1 MQKIKVEKPKL
12 LAILQKNRD
21 AHHAIFLEAQKGFR
35 KTVIQELEKRLE
47 LARAGKRVDQYLRL
61 PEPVDRTRDYDR
73 VISMLKMDLTDTV
86 ELSETDYSQY
96 VMDDW
101 EWKREFL
108 GTNQA
113 YSLKAAKLAQSS
125 LPGFCGAGSASC
137 HCAFSLRCASRFRC
151 SANSP
156 STTFRS
162 DVSQSW

>member
-113 YSLKAAKLAQSS
+113 YSLKAAKLVQ
-125 LPGFCGAGSASC
+125 
-137 HCAFSLRCASRFRC
+137 
-151 SANSP
+151 NSG
-156 STTFRS
+156 
-162 DVSQSW
+162 DED

>member
-21 AHHAIFLEAQKGFR
+21 AHHEIFLEAQKGFR

-86 ELSETDYSQY
+86 ELSETDYS
-96 VMDDW
+96 
-101 EWKREFL
+101 
-108 GTNQA
+108 
-113 YSLKAAKLAQSS
+113 
-125 LPGFCGAGSASC
+125 
-137 HCAFSLRCASRFRC
+137 
-151 SANSP
+151 
-156 STTFRS
+156 RS
-162 DVSQSW
+162 EEHTSEL

>member
-108 GTNQA
+108 GTNQ

-125 LPGFCGAGSASC
+125 G
-137 HCAFSLRCASRFRC
+137 
-151 SANSP
+151 
-156 STTFRS
+156 
-162 DVSQSW
+162 DED

>member
-1 MQKIKVEKPKL
+1 LHRDFRSPALGYFGGFSNAKNQSRETEAFGYSPKESRRSPR
-12 LAILQKNRD
+12 NFSRG
-21 AHHAIFLEAQKGFR
+21 AQKGFR

-61 PEPVDRTRDYDR
+61 PEPLDRTRDYDR

-113 YSLKAAKLAQSS
+113 YSLKAAKLVQ
-125 LPGFCGAGSASC
+125 
-137 HCAFSLRCASRFRC
+137 
-151 SANSP
+151 NSG
-156 STTFRS
+156 
-162 DVSQSW
+162 DED